1 MSLLLHIIVTYSK
14 KNIITKLQ
22 KLYSSPRNPRAGNKS
37 PAIFVKKPLC
47 TGDLSPARKMF
58 IERPDIYIFD
68 RKLFLVNF
76 TSLFY
81 FYWVCEIFMKKT
93 TETSLYAELIII
105 FFPWNQSPIVKFK
118 HITNFHL
125 NFLDRFFE

>member
-1 MSLLLHIIVTYSK
+1 MTYSK
-14 KNIITKLQ
+14 ENIITKLQ
-22 KLYSSPRNPRAGNKS
+22 KLYSSPRNPRVGNKS
-37 PAIFVKKPLC
+37 PAIFVEKPLC

-81 FYWVCEIFMKKT
+81 FYWVCEIFMKKNNRD
-93 TETSLYAELIII
+93 I
-105 FFPWNQSPIVKFK
+105 FIC
-118 HITNFHL
+118 
-125 NFLDRFFE
+125 